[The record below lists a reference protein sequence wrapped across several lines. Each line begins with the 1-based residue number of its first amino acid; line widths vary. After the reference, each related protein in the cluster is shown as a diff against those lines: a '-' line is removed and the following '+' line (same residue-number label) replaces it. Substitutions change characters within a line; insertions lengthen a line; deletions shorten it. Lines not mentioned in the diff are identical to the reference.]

1 MKYLFYC
8 TICCLVFS
16 LFLNGLYIKFEK
28 KILTNISLVVAFVGL
43 VTALVGCL
51 LNALGE

>member
-28 KILTNISLVVAFVGL
+28 KILTNISLIVAFVGL
-43 VTALVGCL
+43 VIALVGCL
-51 LNALGE
+51 FNALGE